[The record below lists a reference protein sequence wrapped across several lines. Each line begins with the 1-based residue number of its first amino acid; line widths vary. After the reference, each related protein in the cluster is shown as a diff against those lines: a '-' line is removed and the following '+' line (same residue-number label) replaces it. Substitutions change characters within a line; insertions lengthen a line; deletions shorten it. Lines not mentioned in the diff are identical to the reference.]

1 MNLTQEIRSG
11 RPSAGN
17 IYFRREKSA
26 YCLVCEKPATLVT
39 FVEAGALMRSAEA
52 EIENLAHAGVL
63 HRLHNRKGEVMLC
76 GESLFTVYESRQTR
90 LLPRLDQP
98 A

>member
-1 MNLTQEIRSG
+1 MNLTQEIRNE
-11 RPSAGN
+11 RLSAGN
-17 IYFRREKSA
+17 SYFRPEKSA
-26 YCLVCEKPATLVT
+26 YCPICEKPATLVT

-52 EIENLAHAGVL
+52 EIENLANAGVL
-63 HRLHNRKGEVMLC
+63 HRLQNRKGEVMVC
-76 GESLFTVYESRQTR
+76 GDSLFTCYESRQTR